1 MGIQPP
7 EVSSSKTAAEA
18 SPYTRTRSKSKSATT
33 PAPKSLSKTKNW
45 ERLDEDLSILSSPA
59 PKSVFRKRKTPLATD
74 GEGEMQAEDATPQS
88 SAKKRKM
95 TSPKKKEEEKRLRHF
110 RSRAPGTYLQR
121 LERARSQRM
130 FVINRTRN
138 TDNSLTPS
146 ETISMAG
153 TTGNIYDI
161 TITHIPHCT
170 CPDNRKGNQC
180 KHIVYVLHNV
190 LKAPEHLQ
198 YQLAFLTSELQLIF
212 DQAPLPPTTT
222 SSEPNTSHH
231 HENEKDTP
239 SSNNRKEITGDCPI
253 CFMEFDP
260 PTEEIIYCKA
270 ACGNNIHKD
279 CFDQW
284 ARAQPSSS
292 GVKCVYCRTPWQ
304 KDVGDY
310 ATLARGGKKGE
321 EGYVNIGEE
330 LGLSGVR
337 DVSSYHPFWVR
348 KQMGRGGG
356 RWEGDYDY
364 DD

>member
-1 MGIQPP
+1 
-7 EVSSSKTAAEA
+7 
-18 SPYTRTRSKSKSATT
+18 
-33 PAPKSLSKTKNW
+33 
-45 ERLDEDLSILSSPA
+45 
-59 PKSVFRKRKTPLATD
+59 
-74 GEGEMQAEDATPQS
+74 
-88 SAKKRKM
+88 
-95 TSPKKKEEEKRLRHF
+95 
-110 RSRAPGTYLQR
+110 
-121 LERARSQRM
+121 
-130 FVINRTRN
+130 
-138 TDNSLTPS
+138 
-146 ETISMAG
+146 
-153 TTGNIYDI
+153 
-161 TITHIPHCT
+161 
-170 CPDNRKGNQC
+170 
-180 KHIVYVLHNV
+180 
-190 LKAPEHLQ
+190 
-198 YQLAFLTSELQLIF
+198 
-212 DQAPLPPTTT
+212 
-222 SSEPNTSHH
+222 
-231 HENEKDTP
+231 
-239 SSNNRKEITGDCPI
+239 
-253 CFMEFDP
+253 MEFDP